1 VDRARTNTPLQAL
14 TLLNDQAFV
23 EMSLA
28 FAARILQEPKLVNDE
43 QRIQFAFR
51 VALARNA
58 KQVEV
63 DYLKVLL
70 RKREN
75 QLIKSPKTI
84 DALLS
89 EAKWVPFKTNNQ
101 EGIAKWFTVANILLN
116 LDEAITKG

>member
-1 VDRARTNTPLQAL
+1 
-14 TLLNDQAFV
+14 
-23 EMSLA
+23 MGLA
-28 FAARILQEPKLVNDE
+28 FAARILQESELVNDE

-70 RKREN
+70 TEREN
-75 QLIKSPKTI
+75 ELIKNPKDI

-89 EAKWVPFKTNNQ
+89 DAKWIPFTSSNP